1 MGSSTSPVPQWE
13 HEDPQPPNRD
23 TGTLISVLGPPEPPQ
38 PYSGDPVVWGHDPLL
53 ISLPTGRGGASI
65 YGKHFED
72 ELHSELKFTGEISVP
87 KPHLYVS
94 KRKKKKNPKKTPI
107 PSISPS
113 VPPSIHPQV
122 LASWPW
128 PTQGRTPT
136 AANSSSRWRRRS
148 GWMANTP
155 SLGACAKAS
164 GCWAGW
170 AWWKP
175 TRRTGR
181 WMMSKCSK
189 LSLLG
194 DVGNKSVHGV
204 VWWWCVGWE
213 HRGVSCGAWRRH
225 LWGHGNVTHRGVE
238 VFPIHTHRGV
248 THRAWGFRV

>member
-1 MGSSTSPVPQWE
+1 M
-13 HEDPQPPNRD
+13 
-23 TGTLISVLGPPEPPQ
+23 
-38 PYSGDPVVWGHDPLL
+38 VWGHNPLL

-204 VWWWCVGWE
+204 VWWWWCVWGGNAE
-213 HRGVSCGAWRRH
+213 VSSMGRGGVTSGDMEMSPRGAWKCSLYTHTEVSPTGRGGFVCRGTQMMPVGAWRCH
-225 LWGHGNVTHRGVE
+225 LWGTE
-238 VFPIHTHRGV
+238 VSPLETWRCHP
-248 THRAWGFRV
+248 